1 MPEHASRRPL
11 SPYEKAGRI
20 TANFQMGAICPQ
32 ELWSTMAEV
41 LTGRDVEDV
50 LDSLP
55 CDKQEALRAVY
66 LGRPLSFE
74 SALEHVP
81 IRRDRIGNWCEP
93 VTRHR
98 GSAHFGALGLG
109 TGRHRRVTRKP

>member
-1 MPEHASRRPL
+1 VWRRQKKANGWLTMPNHASRRPL

-20 TANFQMGAICPQ
+20 TANLQMGAICPH

-41 LTGRDVEDV
+41 LTGRDVDDI

-66 LGRPLSFE
+66 LERPISFE
-74 SALEHVP
+74 SALEHDP
-81 IRRDRIGNWCEP
+81 ILRARIGNWCE
-93 VTRHR
+93 RDQ
-98 GSAHFGALGLG
+98 A
-109 TGRHRRVTRKP
+109 